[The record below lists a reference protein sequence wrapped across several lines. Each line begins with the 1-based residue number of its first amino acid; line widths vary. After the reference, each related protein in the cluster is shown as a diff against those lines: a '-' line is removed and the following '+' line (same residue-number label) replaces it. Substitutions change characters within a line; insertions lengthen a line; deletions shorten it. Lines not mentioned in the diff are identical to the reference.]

1 MQRIIYIG
9 ISYIRQNALKHLSA
23 LYMQHGFESL
33 FYKCIF
39 LLPNRGGIW
48 VKVGIFCENPWF
60 SSLHKSRERWACV
73 LVKKNFHVGLQHG
86 EDIKNIFEISKNE
99 NTGLS

>member
-39 LLPNRGGIW
+39 FIAEQRRNLSQGGYLLWKPM
-48 VKVGIFCENPWF
+48 V
-60 SSLHKSRERWACV
+60 
-73 LVKKNFHVGLQHG
+73 
-86 EDIKNIFEISKNE
+86 
-99 NTGLS
+99 